1 MNFFIPCA
9 QAQPAAP
16 ARAQA
21 AAVARRPHLS
31 RPFGW
36 EVVNLSSFLFSSPSF
51 PLPVSGG
58 NVAINGRVMTPPAAL
73 PSPRRLLLSPLP
85 LYKNRWKPLLLSLP
99 HNRTR
104 HPLPPSPWVH
114 RRSSPFIAGARPRR
128 SSPMLADHRRRAP
141 APLPLLGQPPLPSYS
156 ISCAQART
164 LGRRNHFLYFG
175 PYV

>member
-1 MNFFIPCA
+1 MNFFLVC
-9 QAQPAAP
+9 AQPAAP

-21 AAVARRPHLS
+21 AAPARRPHLS

-36 EVVNLSSFLFSSPSF
+36 EAANSSSFLFSSPSF
-51 PLPVSGG
+51 PLLVSGG

-73 PSPRRLLLSPLP
+73 PSPRCLHLSSLP
-85 LYKNRWKPLLLSLP
+85 LYKNRWKPMLLSLP
-99 HNRTR
+99 PQPN
-104 HPLPPSPWVH
+104 PPSSSSLAVSSSPELAVH
-114 RRSSPFIAGARPRR
+114 RW

-141 APLPLLGQPPLPSYS
+141 APLPLLGRPPCRATS

-164 LGRRNHFLYFG
+164 QGRRNHFLYFG